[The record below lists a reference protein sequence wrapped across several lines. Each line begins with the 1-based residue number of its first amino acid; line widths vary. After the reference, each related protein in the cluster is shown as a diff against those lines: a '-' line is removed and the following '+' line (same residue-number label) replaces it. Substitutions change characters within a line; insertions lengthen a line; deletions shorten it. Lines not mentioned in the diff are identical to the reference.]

1 MMKRELEERVGFILA
16 WGALAVCILVT
27 DRVNSDPVNV
37 SKMFLLS
44 VIGFS
49 LLPVLFIQRDQL
61 LKDNRILVFTSLG
74 FITVATVSIFSS
86 ANPIERGLYGAY
98 GRNTGLVAYTA
109 LIIIFL
115 ASTLISEARGFQRV
129 MKAFVCAT
137 VVNVVLSLLAAS
149 GNDILAWENP
159 YNAPLGTF
167 GNPNFISAFMG
178 IAITFVVVQL
188 LDQNLSARL
197 RFLALGFLPFL
208 VLTIYFSKALQGTLV
223 AAFGSSLAIYFFMRS
238 KENFQRLSFIYLGA
252 VVSAGLVG
260 LAGIL
265 NKGPL
270 ATYLYSST
278 VKFRGEY
285 WKAGINM
292 GMENPITGVGID
304 SYGIYYKTFREL
316 SATVAPGVDVG
327 TDTAHNV
334 YIDIFSGTGFPG
346 LTLYLII
353 NGFVLLAAFKY
364 LKSTRTF
371 DGQFLTLFL
380 CWAAYQL
387 QTIAS
392 INQLGLAVWG
402 WLFGG
407 LIIAYTRSSAN
418 RTLFENRN
426 ENKGSKSGKGKK
438 DQVVQLLDASTSLK
452 ILAGAV
458 VGLLIAL
465 PPFVIDAKM
474 RVFFAGKSGTA
485 EDVIALGQSWP
496 IDNLRL
502 NRIVVS
508 LANNNQNDQARE
520 LASFAALKFPNDFVS
535 WWTLDQL
542 TPDGIPEKEFIRA
555 KIHEIDPYNPAYF
568 KK

>member
-1 MMKRELEERVGFILA
+1 MKRELEERVGFILA
-16 WGALAVCILVT
+16 WGALAVSILVT
-27 DRVNSDPVNV
+27 DRINSDPVNV
-37 SKMFLLS
+37 SKMLLLS

-49 LLPVLFIQRDQL
+49 LLPILFIQRNQL
-61 LKDNRILVFTSLG
+61 LQDSRVLTVASFG
-74 FITVATVSIFSS
+74 FITVATISIFTSE
-86 ANPIERGLYGAY
+86 NPIERGLYGAY
-98 GRNTGLVAYTA
+98 GRNTGILAYTA
-109 LIIIFL
+109 FIIIFL
-115 ASTLISEARGFQRV
+115 ASTLMSQERGFRRV
-129 MKAFVCAT
+129 MKVFVFAA

-149 GNDILAWENP
+149 GNDILTWENP

-188 LDQNLSARL
+188 LDQNLSTKLRL
-197 RFLALGFLPFL
+197 LALGFLPFP

-238 KENFQRLSFIYLGA
+238 KENLQRLSIIYLGGVA
-252 VVSAGLVG
+252 SAGLIG

-292 GMENPITGVGID
+292 GMENPVTGVGID
-304 SYGIYYKTFREL
+304 SYGIYYRTFREL
-316 SATVAPGVDVG
+316 SSTVAPGVDVG

-346 LTLYLII
+346 LAFYLVI
-353 NGFVLLAAFKY
+353 NGFVLLKAFKF
-364 LKSTRTF
+364 LKGTRTF
-371 DGQFLTLFL
+371 DGRFITLFL
-380 CWAAYQL
+380 CWIAYQL
-387 QTIAS
+387 QSIAS

-407 LIIAYTRSSAN
+407 LIIAYTRTHFN
-418 RTLFENRN
+418 GTLLENRN
-426 ENKGSKSGKGKK
+426 ENKSAKSAKGKK
-438 DQVVQLLDASTSLK
+438 DEVGQLLDASTSLK

-465 PPFVIDAKM
+465 PPFVADAKM
-474 RVFFAGKSGTA
+474 RSFFSNKTGTVEA
-485 EDVIALGQSWP
+485 VIALGQSWP
-496 IDNLRL
+496 VDNLRL
-502 NRIVVS
+502 NKIIVS
-508 LANNNQNDQARE
+508 LARGNENDKARE
-520 LASFAALKFPNDFVS
+520 LASFAALKFPNDYAS
-535 WWTLDQL
+535 WWALDQL
-542 TPDGIPEKEFIRA
+542 TRDGIPEKEFIRA
-555 KIHEIDPYNPAYF
+555 KIHEIDPHNSAYF

>member
-1 MMKRELEERVGFILA
+1 MMKRELEDRVGFILA
-16 WGALAVCILVT
+16 WGALAVSILVT
-27 DRVNSDPVNV
+27 DRINSDPVNV
-37 SKMFLLS
+37 GKMLLLS

-61 LKDNRILVFTSLG
+61 LQGRKVLIVTSLG
-74 FITVATVSIFSS
+74 FISVATVSIFTSD
-86 ANPIERGLYGAY
+86 NPIERGLYGAY
-98 GRNTGLVAYTA
+98 GRNTGILAYAA

-115 ASTLISEARGFQRV
+115 ASTLMSQERGFRRV
-129 MKAFVCAT
+129 MKAFVFAA
-137 VVNVVLSLLAAS
+137 VLNVVLSLLAAS
-149 GNDILAWENP
+149 GNEILAWENP

-178 IAITFVVVQL
+178 IAITFIVVQL
-188 LDQNLSARL
+188 FDQNLSTKLRL
-197 RFLALGFLPFL
+197 LALGFLPFL

-238 KENFQRLSFIYLGA
+238 KENLRRLSFIYLVG
-252 VVSAGLVG
+252 VVSAGFVG

-304 SYGIYYKTFREL
+304 SYGIYYRTFREL

-346 LTLYLII
+346 LAFYLVI
-353 NGFVLLAAFKY
+353 NGFVLLAALKH

-371 DGQFLTLFL
+371 DGRFLTLFL
-380 CWAAYQL
+380 CWIAYQL
-387 QTIAS
+387 QSIAS

-407 LIIAYTRSSAN
+407 LVIAYTRSHFN
-418 RTLFENRN
+418 GTLLEKRN
-426 ENKGSKSGKGKK
+426 DNKSVKSGKGNK
-438 DQVVQLLDASTSLK
+438 DQVGQLLDASTSLK
-452 ILAGAV
+452 ILAGAI

-465 PPFVIDAKM
+465 PPFVTDAKM
-474 RVFFAGKSGTA
+474 KSFFSSKTGTA
-485 EDVIALGQSWP
+485 ETVIALGQSWP
-496 IDNLRL
+496 VDNLRL
-502 NRIVVS
+502 NRIIVS
-508 LANNNQNDQARE
+508 LASNNQNDKARE
-520 LASFAALKFPNDFVS
+520 LASFAALKFPNDFIS
-535 WWTLDQL
+535 WWALDQL
-542 TPDGIPEKEFIRA
+542 TRDGIPEKEFIGA

>member
-1 MMKRELEERVGFILA
+1 MMKRELEDRVGFILA

-27 DRVNSDPVNV
+27 DRVSSDPVNV
-37 SKMFLLS
+37 SKMLLLS

-49 LLPVLFIQRDQL
+49 LLPILFLQRNQL
-61 LKDNRILVFTSLG
+61 LQDCRVLVVASLG
-74 FITVATVSIFSS
+74 FITVATVSTFTSQ
-86 ANPIERGLYGAY
+86 NPIERGLYGAY
-98 GRNTGLVAYTA
+98 GRNTGTLAYTA

-115 ASTLISEARGFQRV
+115 ASTLMSQEGSFRRV
-129 MKAFVCAT
+129 MVAFVIAA

-149 GNDILAWENP
+149 GNDILAWDNP
-159 YNAPLGTF
+159 YNSPLGTF
-167 GNPNFISAFMG
+167 GNPNFISAFLG
-178 IAITFVVVQL
+178 IAITFIVVQL
-188 LDQNLSARL
+188 LDQNLSTKIRI
-197 RFLALGFLPFL
+197 LALGLLPFL
-208 VLTIYFSKALQGTLV
+208 VLTIYLSKALQGTLV
-223 AAFGSSLAIYFFMRS
+223 AVFGSSLAIYFFIRS
-238 KENFQRLSFIYLGA
+238 KENLQRLSYIYLGG
-252 VVSAGLVG
+252 VVTAGFVG

-304 SYGIYYKTFREL
+304 SYGIYYRTFREL
-316 SATVAPGVDVG
+316 SATVAPGVSVG

-346 LTLYLII
+346 LAFYLLI
-353 NGFVLLAAFKY
+353 NGFVLLTAFKH
-364 LKSTRTF
+364 LKGRRSF
-371 DGQFLTLFL
+371 DGRFLTLFL
-380 CWAAYQL
+380 CWIAYQL
-387 QTIAS
+387 QSIAS

-407 LIIAYTRSSAN
+407 LIIAYTRS
-418 RTLFENRN
+418 RFKGTLLEKRS
-426 ENKGSKSGKGKK
+426 ENKSRKSEKGNK
-438 DQVVQLLDASTSLK
+438 DQVGQLLDASTSLK

-465 PPFVIDAKM
+465 PPFVVDAKM
-474 RVFFAGKSGTA
+474 KSFFSNKTGTA
-485 EDVIALGQSWP
+485 ETVIALGQSWP

-502 NRIVVS
+502 NRIIVS
-508 LANNNQNDQARE
+508 LASNNQNDEARE
-520 LASFAALKFPNDFVS
+520 LASFAALNFPNDFVS
-535 WWTLDQL
+535 WWALDQL
-542 TPDGIPEKEFIRA
+542 TRDGIPEKELIRS
-555 KIHEIDPYNPAYF
+555 KLHEIDPYNPAYF